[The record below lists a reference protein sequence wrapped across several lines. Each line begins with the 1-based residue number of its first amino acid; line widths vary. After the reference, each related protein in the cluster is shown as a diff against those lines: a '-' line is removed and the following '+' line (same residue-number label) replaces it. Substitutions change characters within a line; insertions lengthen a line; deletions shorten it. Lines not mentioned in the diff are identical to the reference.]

1 MAIFEDFDNLGRVST
16 DLEEYHHPIVE
27 DEKPKS
33 EEYQNSI
40 RYPNKQFYA
49 EYYAICDRLDK
60 FVNEISVAM
69 ITDFV
74 NRNRHV
80 LDKEWVKPKQAKNTG
95 K

>member
-1 MAIFEDFDNLGRVST
+1 MKDRK
-16 DLEEYHHPIVE
+16 DLPIYLPPGIELTEE

-74 NRNRHV
+74 NRNRHI
-80 LDKEWVKPKQAKNTG
+80 LDKEWVKPKQAKNT
-95 K
+95 